1 MTFDPHTPSVTRRTV
16 LAGCCAAGAAL
27 AAGCAK
33 GQAQSAPVRLPL
45 AGIEVGGGK
54 VFADEQIVVCQPTP
68 GTYKAFSALC
78 THQGCMVREAVD
90 GIIKCPCHGSRFNAT
105 DGTVLRGP
113 AQDALP
119 ERAVT
124 VERDFITVH

>member
-1 MTFDPHTPSVTRRTV
+1 MTPDPTTTSVTRRTV

-33 GQAQSAPVRLPL
+33 GQAQSTPVRLPL

-54 VFADEQIVVCQPTP
+54 VFAEHQIVVSQPTP
-68 GTYKAFSALC
+68 GTYKAFSASC
-78 THQGCMVREAVD
+78 THQGCLVREAVD
-90 GIIKCPCHGSRFNAT
+90 GIIRCPCHGSRFNAT
-105 DGTVLRGP
+105 DGTVVRGP
-113 AQDALP
+113 AQDPLP

>member
-1 MTFDPHTPSVTRRTV
+1 MTPDPITTSVTRRTV

-33 GQAQSAPVRLPL
+33 GQAQSTPVRLPL

-54 VFADEQIVVCQPTP
+54 VFSDHQIVVCQPTAE
-68 GTYKAFSALC
+68 TYKAFSALC
-78 THQGCMVREAVD
+78 THQGCTVGEAVD

-113 AQDALP
+113 AQDRLP
-119 ERAVT
+119 ERVVT
-124 VERDFITVH
+124 VDRDFITVH